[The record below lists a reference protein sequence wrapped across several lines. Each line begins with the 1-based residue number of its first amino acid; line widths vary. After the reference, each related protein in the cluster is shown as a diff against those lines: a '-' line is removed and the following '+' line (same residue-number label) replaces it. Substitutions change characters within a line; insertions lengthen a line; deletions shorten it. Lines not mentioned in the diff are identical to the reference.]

1 MKDDYKS
8 LVRKAVSASTSL
20 GLLREKNAPS
30 FSSDDIQASLIYPI
44 LREFEERLYSLG
56 LDSSRSLNGNCIQVH
71 DQLQAHLQHRG
82 VESHLTIGSM
92 HGQGWDYC
100 STSVDELLAEM
111 ADPDP
116 EREIRAHTWLT
127 LNDGSVLDWTGL
139 ASWHTQENENHPA
152 ASCLVYFKQGV
163 QSETHYY
170 HPLLVGREYL
180 IRTGSIRRV
189 PTR

>member
-1 MKDDYKS
+1 MKDDYKN

-20 GLLREKNAPS
+20 GLLSENNAPS

-44 LREFEERLYSLG
+44 LWEFEERLYSLG

-71 DQLQAHLQHRG
+71 DQLQDHLQRRG
-82 VESHLTIGSM
+82 VESHMTIGSM
-92 HGQGWDYC
+92 HGQGWDYFP
-100 STSVDELLAEM
+100 TSVDALLAEM
-111 ADPDP
+111 ADPHP

-127 LNDGSVLDWTGL
+127 LNDGSVLDWTGQ
-139 ASWHTQENENHPA
+139 AWYDTQVNENHPA
-152 ASCLVYFKQGV
+152 GSCLVYFQQGV
-163 QSETHYY
+163 QNETHYY
-170 HPLLVGREYL
+170 HPVLVGREYL